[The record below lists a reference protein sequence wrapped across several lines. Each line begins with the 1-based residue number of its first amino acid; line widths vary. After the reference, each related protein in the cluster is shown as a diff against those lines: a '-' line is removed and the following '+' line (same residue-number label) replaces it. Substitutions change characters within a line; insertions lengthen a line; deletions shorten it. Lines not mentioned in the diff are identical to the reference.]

1 MAIMKSV
8 EIMSESPKSFEDAI
22 QLAVTRTA
30 KTVSNIKSAYVRDQ
44 TTTIKDNKIELY
56 RVTLKITFEVG
67 A

>member
-22 QLAVTRTA
+22 QIAVTRTS

-44 TTTIKDNKIELY
+44 TTTIKDNKIDLY

>member
-8 EIMSESPKSFEDAI
+8 EIMSESEKSFEDAI
-22 QLAVTRTA
+22 QKAITRTS
-30 KTVSNIKSAYVRDQ
+30 KTVDNIRSAYVRDQ
-44 TTTIKDNKIELY
+44 TTTIKNNKIDMF